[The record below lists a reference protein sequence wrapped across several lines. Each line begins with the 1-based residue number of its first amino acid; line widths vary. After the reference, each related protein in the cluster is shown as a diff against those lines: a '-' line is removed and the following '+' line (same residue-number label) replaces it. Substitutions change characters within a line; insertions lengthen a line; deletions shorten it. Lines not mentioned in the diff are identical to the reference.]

1 LHCDRN
7 ENFESIFIQKAMST
21 TLTSRR
27 NFGTW
32 MVSLFAGAGVASA
45 LSASQTKAQSSSTVQ
60 KLDYDGKP
68 ASGGGFITP
77 LIIHNGVIYIA
88 GQGAHSHDPKS
99 DFPVDEWRARSDH
112 RRRCRF
118 ARTIAGGN

>member
-1 LHCDRN
+1 
-7 ENFESIFIQKAMST
+7 MST
-21 TLTSRR
+21 TLSSRR

-68 ASGGGFITP
+68 ATGGGFITP

-88 GQGAHSHDPKS
+88 GQGAHSHVQRVTFPWTSRLTPK
-99 DFPVDEWRARSDH
+99 RSWK
-112 RRRCRF
+112 
-118 ARTIAGGN
+118 T